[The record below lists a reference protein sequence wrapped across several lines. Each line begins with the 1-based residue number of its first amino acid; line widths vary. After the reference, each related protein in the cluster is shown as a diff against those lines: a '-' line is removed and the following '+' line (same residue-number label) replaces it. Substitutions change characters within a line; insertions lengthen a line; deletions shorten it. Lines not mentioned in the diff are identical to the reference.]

1 MAKNDA
7 HSAARKINIMTHY
20 EEHESDIP
28 EWEEEEEKI
37 PDSLQKKWQREE
49 LEGLKAGICAG
60 CGWPYTKADLSC
72 RHCGKPTEI
81 SDGTLVSLRRWFFKT
96 WPGLLALTVILAAI
110 FLFLVH

>member
-1 MAKNDA
+1 MAKTDA
-7 HSAARKINIMTHY
+7 RSAVRKTSIMTPY

-28 EWEEEEEKI
+28 EWEQAEEKI

-49 LEGLKAGICAG
+49 SEGLRAGICTG

-72 RHCGKPTEI
+72 RHCGKATEI
-81 SDGTLVSLRRWFFKT
+81 SDGTLVWLRRWFFKT
-96 WPGLLALTVILAAI
+96 WSGLLVLTVILAAI